1 MLRGNLII
9 LLGLLCM
16 FVAKPICAA
25 AESVLPALGD
35 TRSQVEL
42 QFGPPYVI
50 QEDNVRFWTD
60 RQWVAQNKSQ
70 AKAYG
75 YPFAAH
81 GISAT
86 LWIAYDRQ
94 NYVAKETLILDGNIK
109 IRNYG
114 QYFPDLHAA
123 ITEKG
128 SMTAVIRNYPKD
140 QLAARINVNNGAERW
155 VRFFFTDDDKTCI
168 NMHSKITGFEIA
180 EVSSATIKGKRKP
193 EKNAGCQFNRTVTEF
208 PADGTW
214 NNVDNYFLPQLFYS
228 EHLIPRQGTELIV
241 IHHAA
246 MPISTSRSD
255 IHELHLLN
263 GWAGT
268 GYHKL
273 VFANGVVENGRPELM
288 VGAHAAGANRRSLG
302 IVLVGDFNKS
312 RPEQSH
318 LAGAAGLTVELMKK
332 YRIPLKN
339 VLPHRAVN
347 EDTDCPGVQFPWQE
361 FIRLI
366 DSSLKQ

>member
-1 MLRGNLII
+1 
-9 LLGLLCM
+9 
-16 FVAKPICAA
+16 
-25 AESVLPALGD
+25 
-35 TRSQVEL
+35 
-42 QFGPPYVI
+42 
-50 QEDNVRFWTD
+50 
-60 RQWVAQNKSQ
+60 
-70 AKAYG
+70 
-75 YPFAAH
+75 
-81 GISAT
+81 
-86 LWIAYDRQ
+86 
-94 NYVAKETLILDGNIK
+94 
-109 IRNYG
+109 
-114 QYFPDLHAA
+114 
-123 ITEKG
+123 
-128 SMTAVIRNYPKD
+128 MTAVIRNYPQD
-140 QLAARINVNNGAERW
+140 QLAARINVSDGSERW

-168 NMHSKITGFEIA
+168 NMHSKITGFEIT
-180 EVSSATIKGKRKP
+180 EVSPGAVKEKIKP
-193 EKNAGCQFNRTVTEF
+193 EKVVGCQFNGTVTEF

-246 MPISTSRSD
+246 MPIDTSLAD

-273 VFANGVVENGRPELM
+273 VFANGVVANGRPEQM

-339 VLPHRAVN
+339 VREHRSVT
-347 EDTDCPGVQFPWQE
+347 EGTDCPGMLFPWPE
-361 FIRLI
+361 FVRLVKAG
-366 DSSLKQ
+366 LP